1 MVAKETKIYST
12 VLSAI
17 LAMSVLIL
25 SFLGWQYFDFQ
36 RKNQALN
43 LRYSRFLDLQGRL
56 MLFDEILTMSTRIAA
71 TGETAYEERYQKF
84 EPQLDSAIRDVL
96 SLFPEWDVSREI
108 EKTEAA
114 NQRLVEMEH
123 KAFELSRGRNFAEAR
138 GLLDSPF
145 YQKQKQEYQ
154 QGMED
159 AFRLLRLRVT
169 AELQKHERYV
179 LFLMIALCAG
189 IALILFL
196 WGVTLREL
204 RRRLAVEQRL
214 KSYQVS
220 LEDEIASRT
229 QELMKA
235 NKALHN
241 LTAQLETRVKERTR
255 ELAETN
261 ASLKNEISVRTGME
275 AMLRESRQ
283 YVQEIISTITDYFYT
298 VTVRSGK
305 VVGVV
310 HQPSCLAVTGYSSQE
325 FLDRPT
331 LWFDMVA
338 SEDRQRVLEHA
349 EAILVGQK
357 PIPALEHRII
367 RKDGV
372 IRWVRNVSVLHHDGE
387 GKLVSYDGI
396 ISDVTEKKRAEELLM
411 EAMKCTQ
418 EAYEVKSQFLANM
431 SHEIRTPLYAIIGFS
446 ELLEKT
452 VLGREQKDY
461 VAMVRESSRLLL
473 ALVTDI
479 LDFSKAEAKE
489 VKLESISFDFA
500 NLIQGVVKLQ
510 EVNLSKENI
519 RLFCTIHPMPNR
531 FRGDPTRIMQI
542 LMNLVNNAV
551 KFTEQGEIEITA
563 RMQDDR
569 SKDSGSRIRTV
580 FVSVRDTGIGIPLEK
595 QPRIFEAFEQADIST
610 TRKYGGTGLGL
621 TIAKGLV
628 GMMGGEIGLR
638 SEPGHGSTFF
648 FTLKLEEAAEEKEKT
663 RQASPET
670 VRPETRVL
678 IVDDDLSTQK
688 LLTIML
694 GGLGCQTDVASNGQS
709 AIHKLKTE
717 SWDVVLM
724 DLQMPLMGGLET
736 VRLIRDKLHST
747 VPVIGLSAS
756 VFESDRKECLAEGMD
771 DYLTKPLE
779 MDRLKEK
786 IIQWGS
792 SRNRQD
798 PAAAKAEA
806 LKALAVPEEMYDEMV
821 RDFIDQTHRSIGDLS
836 VAVTAQDFKKIAEIA
851 HGIKGSS
858 GNLRIRDVFEAAK
871 SMELSAR
878 QGDGIGKIQTSFLRL
893 KDALQLYQNE

>member
-43 LRYSRFLDLQGRL
+43 FRYSRFLALQGRL
-56 MLFDEILTMSTRIAA
+56 MLFDEILTMSARIAA
-71 TGETAYEERYQKF
+71 AGETAYEERYQKF
-84 EPQLDSAIRDVL
+84 EPQLDSAITDVL
-96 SLFPEWDVSREI
+96 ALFPQWDVSREI
-108 EKTEAA
+108 KRTEFA

-123 KAFELSRGRNFAEAR
+123 KVFELSREGKFAEAR
-138 GLLDSPF
+138 VLLDSPF
-145 YQKQKQEYQ
+145 YQKQKQEYR

-179 LFLMIALCAG
+179 LFLMIALCSG

-204 RRRLAVEQRL
+204 RRRVAVEQRL
-214 KSYQVS
+214 QSYQVS

-241 LTAQLETRVKERTR
+241 LTAQLETRVTERTR

-283 YVQEIISTITDYFYT
+283 YVQKIISTITDYFYT

-338 SEDRQRVLEHA
+338 SEDRQRVLEHT

-372 IRWVRNVSVLHHDGE
+372 MRWVRNVSVLHHDSE

-418 EAYEVKSQFLANM
+418 EAYEIKSQFLANM

-452 VLGREQKDY
+452 VLGRDQKDY

-479 LDFSKAEAKE
+479 LDFSKAEARE
-489 VKLESISFDFA
+489 VKLENISFDFV
-500 NLIQGVVKLQ
+500 NLI
-510 EVNLSKENI
+510 
-519 RLFCTIHPMPNR
+519 
-531 FRGDPTRIMQI
+531 
-542 LMNLVNNAV
+542 
-551 KFTEQGEIEITA
+551 
-563 RMQDDR
+563 
-569 SKDSGSRIRTV
+569 
-580 FVSVRDTGIGIPLEK
+580 
-595 QPRIFEAFEQADIST
+595 
-610 TRKYGGTGLGL
+610 
-621 TIAKGLV
+621 
-628 GMMGGEIGLR
+628 
-638 SEPGHGSTFF
+638 
-648 FTLKLEEAAEEKEKT
+648 
-663 RQASPET
+663 
-670 VRPETRVL
+670 
-678 IVDDDLSTQK
+678 
-688 LLTIML
+688 
-694 GGLGCQTDVASNGQS
+694 
-709 AIHKLKTE
+709 
-717 SWDVVLM
+717 
-724 DLQMPLMGGLET
+724 
-736 VRLIRDKLHST
+736 
-747 VPVIGLSAS
+747 
-756 VFESDRKECLAEGMD
+756 
-771 DYLTKPLE
+771 
-779 MDRLKEK
+779 
-786 IIQWGS
+786 
-792 SRNRQD
+792 
-798 PAAAKAEA
+798 
-806 LKALAVPEEMYDEMV
+806 
-821 RDFIDQTHRSIGDLS
+821 
-836 VAVTAQDFKKIAEIA
+836 
-851 HGIKGSS
+851 
-858 GNLRIRDVFEAAK
+858 
-871 SMELSAR
+871 
-878 QGDGIGKIQTSFLRL
+878 
-893 KDALQLYQNE
+893 